1 MSAARDKLEKQATRL
16 RDQIA
21 KAEGELSGLKS
32 RLAKIEAKLTGE
44 PPPQTGLD
52 MLWEAALP
60 NARIRSSKRQCRT
73 EWMRIP
79 IAERPPVREVV
90 AALRAW
96 NRCDEWRKDS
106 NAFVPGLHRWIK
118 NRQWENLPQNA
129 RPSTSKPKPRPAPKP
144 PQDPATLEDL
154 NRILGPITRRST
166 NSPNAEPTH
175 PADNA

>member
-1 MSAARDKLEKQATRL
+1 MSAARDKLEQQANRL

-21 KAEGELSGLKS
+21 KVEGELSGLKS

-79 IAERPPVREVV
+79 VADRPPVREAV

-96 NRCDEWRKDS
+96 NRCDEWS
-106 NAFVPGLHRWIK
+106 G
-118 NRQWENLPQNA
+118 
-129 RPSTSKPKPRPAPKP
+129 
-144 PQDPATLEDL
+144 
-154 NRILGPITRRST
+154 RR
-166 NSPNAEPTH
+166 NAEL
-175 PADNA
+175 